1 MQMPDTARQ
10 MTAETRVAGDCS
22 ARRSGTRAPRQ
33 DRAAEA
39 DLRRK
44 ARRQGVLLMGAS
56 SLVALA
62 VAPAPGGSSASCFER
77 DPLLSRVT

>member
-1 MQMPDTARQ
+1 MQMPDSARQ
-10 MTAETRVAGDCS
+10 VTAKTGGQSRVSGDCL
-22 ARRSGTRAPRQ
+22 APQSETCVPPRDQ
-33 DRAAEA
+33 AGEA

-62 VAPAPGGSSASCFER
+62 LAAGVWWLVR
-77 DPLLSRVT
+77 QLL